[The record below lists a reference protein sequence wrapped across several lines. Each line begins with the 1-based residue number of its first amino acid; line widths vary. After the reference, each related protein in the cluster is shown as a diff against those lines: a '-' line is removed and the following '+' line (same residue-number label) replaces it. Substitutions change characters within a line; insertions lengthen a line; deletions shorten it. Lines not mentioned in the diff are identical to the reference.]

1 MLSVEL
7 GLLVAAASSAT
18 FAFITHRNAIKARQL
33 QIVYDLL
40 FEYGTFHM
48 RTAMRSLREFHTEWT
63 KKGNNLEARYE
74 KIKEEEEEECE
85 KRPVFEKTQCLEHTL
100 HSQRCLVSNFYMIMK
115 MTLDRNLVPKKYI
128 FRYWNSVTLKEILD
142 IIDPLGYDKDKRLRS
157 LYDQAVEYA
166 KRHPK
171 KEAPI
176 DR

>member
-1 MLSVEL
+1 
-7 GLLVAAASSAT
+7 
-18 FAFITHRNAIKARQL
+18 
-33 QIVYDLL
+33 
-40 FEYGTFHM
+40 
-48 RTAMRSLREFHTEWT
+48 
-63 KKGNNLEARYE
+63 
-74 KIKEEEEEECE
+74 
-85 KRPVFEKTQCLEHTL
+85 
-100 HSQRCLVSNFYMIMK
+100 MIMK